1 MIKKTSMNWGKSLL
15 LVFALFAAFMA
26 YLVYRASGTHFDLV
40 SKEYYRDELN
50 YQDKIDGM
58 RRAAAISSALVTV
71 NAAKQLSIQFPVE
84 LSGQT
89 IDGEVWLYCKTN
101 AALDLHLP
109 LVADTALFRQVGL
122 TAQPLGKYLVKL
134 HWKAAQLSYDME
146 QEIILP

>member
-1 MIKKTSMNWGKSLL
+1 MNWGKSLL

-58 RRAAAISSALVTV
+58 RRAAAISRVLVNV

-84 LSGQT
+84 LRGQT
-89 IDGEVWLYCKTN
+89 IEGEVWFYYRTN

-109 LVADTALFRQVGL
+109 LVGDTALFRQLDV
-122 TAQPLGKYLVKL
+122 TTQSSGKYQVKI

-146 QEIILP
+146 QEIIIP